1 MSRFLAEHRAF
12 WASALREWR
21 TLRRYRGATAGALF
35 WPVLGP
41 AVYVAQAYGFAGGD
55 PRAMEAFT
63 ARAGT
68 GEIAGFIYVGWSAYV
83 WLSIVLWGPGTALRT
98 EQVRGS
104 LEAVFLTP
112 SSRLVV
118 IFGPAAAHLVSAL
131 FMYVVVGVA
140 LTLGFGVT
148 IEPARAL
155 RALAVIAIAV
165 PALYGLGAL
174 FAAAVLR
181 LGEVGGTVQL
191 VRGVFTVFCGMTFP
205 IVVLPE
211 WARAVALTL
220 PPTYLIAD
228 VRAVLLAGADLVDL
242 GPDLLVLLALGLL
255 LCLLAVLV
263 FGWTERY
270 ARRGGTLAQY

>member
-1 MSRFLAEHRAF
+1 MSRVLANHRAF
-12 WASALREWR
+12 WASAMREWR
-21 TLRRYRGATAGALF
+21 TLRRYRGAMAGVFF

-41 AVYVAQAYGFAGGD
+41 AVYVAQAFGFAGSD
-55 PRAMEAFT
+55 PRAMESFT

-68 GEIAGFIYVGWSAYV
+68 ADIAGFIYVGWSAYV

-112 SSRLVV
+112 SSRLV
-118 IFGPAAAHLVSAL
+118 ILFGPAAAHVLAAL
-131 FMYVVVGVA
+131 LMYLVVGTA
-140 LTLGFGVT
+140 LTLGFGVR
-148 IEPARAL
+148 IEPAQAL
-155 RALAVIAIAV
+155 RALAVIAIAI
-165 PALYGLGAL
+165 PSLYGLGAL

-211 WARAVALTL
+211 WARAVALAL

-228 VRAVLLAGADLVDL
+228 MRAVLLAGADLVEL
-242 GPDLLVLLALGLL
+242 IPDLVVLLALGLV